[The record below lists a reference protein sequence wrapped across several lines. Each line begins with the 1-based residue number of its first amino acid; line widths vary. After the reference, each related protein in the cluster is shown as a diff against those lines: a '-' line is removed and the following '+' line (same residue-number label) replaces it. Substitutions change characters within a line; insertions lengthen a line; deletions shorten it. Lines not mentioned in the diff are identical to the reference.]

1 MLDPDDVRRLRNYR
15 QQGMASKVNL
25 GPGLA
30 AALPRR
36 RPADLLRG
44 RIHIGPD
51 VDDLERAFDEAKYGG
66 ISRKP
71 YLEATIPT
79 LWDTTLAPA
88 GQHVMSVYVQFT
100 PYALREGSWDTRR
113 EEVGDAVLRTL
124 ETYAPGI
131 SRRVLAR
138 QVLTPLD
145 LERTYGLTGG
155 HPAPRRDGARPAL
168 PRATAAG
175 LGPLS
180 RSEQYR

>member
-1 MLDPDDVRRLRNYR
+1 
-15 QQGMASKVNL
+15 
-25 GPGLA
+25 
-30 AALPRR
+30 
-36 RPADLLRG
+36 
-44 RIHIGPD
+44 PD

-88 GQHVMSVYVQFT
+88 GHHVMSVYVQFT

-113 EEVGDAVLRTL
+113 EEVGDAALRTL

-155 HPAPRRDGARPAL
+155 HPAHGEMALDQLFLARPL
-168 PRATAAG
+168 LGWGRYR
-175 LGPLS
+175 GPLPGLYMCGAGTHPGGGVTGGPAS
-180 RSEQYR
+180 NAAREILADLK